1 MPVTQYYFEIVVFAE
16 ISVGMFELPK
26 NVDKLIVILSFFF
39 EVLVINESLLPQS
52 SWPDLV
58 SRYFG

>member
-1 MPVTQYYFEIVVFAE
+1 ML
-16 ISVGMFELPK
+16 ELPK

>member
-1 MPVTQYYFEIVVFAE
+1 VPVTQYYFEIVVFAE
-16 ISVGMFELPK
+16 ISVGMLELPK